1 MRRPLSLCTSVA
13 ASQSV
18 SLVALTLLLA
28 TSSAVVA
35 HQTTTVVPAN
45 PTPINAANESAET
58 DADLETPIEDAAI
71 NQPAGVLES
80 EPAIQE
86 PAPLVTPANPDDLTT
101 YSEDGL
107 SIDFPLDWTTEVAG
121 ESVMIAN
128 ETTEETELVATQVVR
143 MAAPPGAVVQANI
156 DSFIE
161 EGSTVGRYQSTTIDD
176 QDALMIWLSERPDDA
191 LTSAIATF
199 VGYGDET
206 ILLFSRYAPTNETA
220 EDDILRIHTSVRN
233 LTAETVSSPEAD
245 IEAPTE

>member
-35 HQTTTVVPAN
+35 QQTTTVVPAN
-45 PTPINAANESAET
+45 PTPVNAANESAET
-58 DADLETPIEDAAI
+58 DADLETPIENAAI
-71 NQPAGVLES
+71 NQPAGVIES
-80 EPAIQE
+80 ETDIPE

-128 ETTEETELVATQVVR
+128 VTTVETELVATQVVR

-206 ILLFSRYAPTNETA
+206 ILLFSRYAPSNETA

>member
-35 HQTTTVVPAN
+35 QQTTTVVPAN

-58 DADLETPIEDAAI
+58 DADLETPIENAAI
-71 NQPAGVLES
+71 NQPAGVIES
-80 EPAIQE
+80 ETDIPE

-101 YSEDGL
+101 YSEVGL

-128 ETTEETELVATQVVR
+128 VTTVETELVATQVVR

-156 DSFIE
+156 DSFIKRAPLS
-161 EGSTVGRYQSTTIDD
+161 GATSPRR
-176 QDALMIWLSERPDDA
+176 LMTKMR
-191 LTSAIATF
+191 
-199 VGYGDET
+199 
-206 ILLFSRYAPTNETA
+206 
-220 EDDILRIHTSVRN
+220 
-233 LTAETVSSPEAD
+233 
-245 IEAPTE
+245 

>member
-35 HQTTTVVPAN
+35 QQTTTVVPAN

-58 DADLETPIEDAAI
+58 DADLETPIENAAI
-71 NQPAGVLES
+71 NQPAGVIES
-80 EPAIQE
+80 ETDIPE

-128 ETTEETELVATQVVR
+128 VTTVETELVATQVVR

-161 EGSTVGRYQSTTIDD
+161 EGSTVGRCQSTTIDD

-191 LTSAIATF
+191 LTSSIASF
-199 VGYGDET
+199 FCYCDET
-206 ILLFSRYAPTNETA
+206 ILLLSLYAPTNETA
-220 EDDILRIHTSVRN
+220 LDDILRIHSSVRN

>member
-28 TSSAVVA
+28 TSSAAVA
-35 HQTTTVVPAN
+35 QQTTTVVPAN
-45 PTPINAANESAET
+45 PTPVNAANESAET
-58 DADLETPIEDAAI
+58 DADLETPIENAAI
-71 NQPAGVLES
+71 NQPAGVIES
-80 EPAIQE
+80 ETDIPE

-128 ETTEETELVATQVVR
+128 VTTVETELVATQVVR